1 KIARWRV
8 NWRKN
13 SKCLVAVGRYKNEQ
27 GKWIDVQLHRYVLG
41 ITNPKLQADHINHN
55 TLDNRK
61 SQLRVVTAAQ
71 NSQNRRLRKG
81 SKSGH
86 TGVRWCKLMNKW
98 HAQICINYDN
108 KNLGYY

>member
-1 KIARWRV
+1 MKNEYRIYSDGSTGIFIDSPKYGMIETLIDTEDLEKVKKIARWRV

-61 SQLRVVTAAQ
+61 SQLRVVTA
-71 NSQNRRLRKG
+71 
-81 SKSGH
+81 
-86 TGVRWCKLMNKW
+86 
-98 HAQICINYDN
+98 
-108 KNLGYY
+108 